1 MNMRNKVLP
10 EFQNYLRS
18 NCLVS
23 QKYIP
28 YYVNWA
34 SKFLVFSRSKDDLS
48 HELQV
53 QQFLDHLKGELHIA
67 DWQVRQAENAIQLYT
82 ERFLDRSKAPPC
94 QLHNFE
100 KSSSSLFSPVME
112 KMRQA
117 LRIKH
122 YAYRTERAYLD
133 WIQEFYQYLRN
144 VKKKGLNSALKSAD
158 VRDFLS
164 HLALKKRV
172 AASTQNQAFNAII
185 FLFRHVLKVEL
196 KDLNKAVRA
205 KRGQRLPVV
214 FTGDEVKEVF
224 THVKGENLLILK
236 IIYGSGLRLMELARL
251 RVKDVDF
258 DANLIIVR
266 NAKGDKDRSTIL
278 PESVKSQLKLH
289 LEKVK
294 EVHEKD
300 LAKGHGEVYLPY
312 ALSRKYRTAAR
323 QWHWQYVFPSSN
335 LSVDPRSGKIRR
347 HHKSEKAIQD
357 AMARALKKT
366 DIAKHA
372 SVHTLRHSFATHLLM
387 KGVNIREIQQL
398 LGHKNIETTMI
409 YLHVIRELSGAPE
422 SPLDALDKDENEDKQ
437 S

>member
-1 MNMRNKVLP
+1 MKKEVLP

-18 NCLVS
+18 NCLVH

-28 YYVNWA
+28 FYASWA
-34 SKFLVFSRSKDDLS
+34 SKFLAFSRGKTNLSLDL
-48 HELQV
+48 QI
-53 QQFLDHLKGELHIA
+53 QQFINHLTAELHIA

-82 ERFLDRSKAPPC
+82 DQFLDGNKAPSRQP
-94 QLHNFE
+94 HDYE
-100 KSSSSLFSPVME
+100 TSSVSVSSPIME
-112 KMRQA
+112 KMREA

-133 WIQEFYQYLRN
+133 RIKEFYHYLRN
-144 VKKKGLNSALKSAD
+144 VKKKELNSTLNSAD

-164 HLALKKRV
+164 HLALRKRV
-172 AASTQNQAFNAII
+172 SASTQNQAFNAVI
-185 FLFRHVLKVEL
+185 FLFRHVLKTEL
-196 KDLNKAVRA
+196 RDLNKAVRA

-214 FTGDEVKEVF
+214 FTIKEVKDLF
-224 THVKGENLLILK
+224 KHITGENLLILK
-236 IIYGSGLRLMELARL
+236 IIYGSGLRLMELARM

-258 DANLIIVR
+258 GANLIIVR

-278 PESVKSQLKLH
+278 PESVKSDVTLH

-294 EVHEKD
+294 VVHEKD
-300 LAKGHGEVYLPY
+300 LASGHGNVYLPY
-312 ALSRKYRTAAR
+312 ALSRKYRTAAM

-357 AMARALKKT
+357 AMARALKKSG
-366 DIAKHA
+366 IPKHA

-398 LGHKNIETTMI
+398 LGHKYLETTMI

-422 SPLDALDKDENEDKQ
+422 SPLDSLHEESEDQDKQ